1 MIRTAKGTD
10 VERLMNAVIGRPD
23 RYAQVVICSP
33 FIDEQMQGVLVRLA
47 QVTRHVGC
55 GLRVITTPTT
65 AVALLGRLPGHPA
78 TWHGVI
84 VARIGLHAKVYLVL
98 ARPRGCSEAIVTSAN
113 FTAAGVAENI
123 ELGVRASPSTDS
135 GRQLINEVRHFL
147 QRVGS
152 RGQSTKASH
161 GITRGYDE

>member
-1 MIRTAKGTD
+1 
-10 VERLMNAVIGRPD
+10 
-23 RYAQVVICSP
+23 
-33 FIDEQMQGVLVRLA
+33 
-47 QVTRHVGC
+47 VTRRASC

-65 AVALLGRLPGHPA
+65 AVALLGRLPGHTA
-78 TWHGVI
+78 TWHGVV

-98 ARPRGCSEAIVTSAN
+98 ARPRGSSEVIVTSAN
-113 FTAAGVAENI
+113 FTAAGVEENI

-152 RGQSTKASH
+152 TAQSTKESH
-161 GITRGYDE
+161 GFTRGYDE